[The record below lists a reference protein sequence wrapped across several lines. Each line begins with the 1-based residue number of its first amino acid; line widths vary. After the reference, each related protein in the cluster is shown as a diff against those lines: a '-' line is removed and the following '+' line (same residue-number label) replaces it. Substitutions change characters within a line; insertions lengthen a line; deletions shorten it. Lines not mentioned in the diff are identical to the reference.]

1 MRRVAAAALL
11 FLCAF
16 AAWGEV
22 PVEKVRIDTYV
33 VDRVLDASR
42 RSVPSDMLKR
52 VALEDIEMLRGVR
65 ADGTY
70 EYAFY
75 DRYEA
80 ERHTQ
85 SFSIEP
91 RKDDATET
99 VSVTGAFIYKLVIE
113 VPGRRLLVA
122 RNRKVWVERVEVD
135 FIAQGQTARASHV
148 IDVKAWLEP
157 GTSRTVELP
166 EIARQMTARV
176 IARADTDAGYGN
188 LVISSV
194 QARIIDDAKSPYAA
208 AVSAAKSLV
217 RAIDGGDTAAMR
229 NHAAAMRSALPAT
242 AVAGSSMTVV
252 ASDAGIERRE
262 LQSEL
267 ETIQDLLTG
276 SDAEKREGLE
286 RLHQLV
292 RRVRIR

>member
-1 MRRVAAAALL
+1 MRRVAAAAVLAL
-11 FLCAF
+11 TSL
-16 AAWGEV
+16 AAWAEV
-22 PVEKVRIDTYV
+22 PVEKVRIDTHV

-42 RSVPSDMLKR
+42 RSVPTDVLKR
-52 VALEDIEMLRGVR
+52 VVLEDIEMLRGVR

-80 ERHTQ
+80 ERHSE

-91 RKDDATET
+91 RKDDGTET

-135 FIAQGQTARASHV
+135 FIAQGQTARATHV
-148 IDVKAWLEP
+148 VDVKAWLEP

-188 LVISSV
+188 LVIATV
-194 QARIIDDAKSPYAA
+194 QARIIDDAKSPFAG
-208 AVSAAKSLV
+208 AVSSAKSLV
-217 RAIDGGDTAAMR
+217 RAIDGGDKAAMR
-229 NHAAAMRSALPAT
+229 NHAAAMRSALPSGP
-242 AVAGSSMTVV
+242 VAGSSVTVV
-252 ASDAGIERRE
+252 AADPGIERRE

-267 ETIQDLLTG
+267 EAIEDLLTG
-276 SDAEKREGLE
+276 TDAEKREGLE